1 MPEFEPGPLT
11 QNFLDNLAATW
22 PRRTIQKGIN
32 HDGDSS
38 IDDRYKEWIRAHWAG
53 GDGSVRFQDARD
65 LQAMSNQNIP
75 KRRRQV

>member
-22 PRRTIQKGIN
+22 PRRAIQRGIN

-38 IDDRYKEWIRAHWAG
+38 TDDRYKEWIRAHRAG
-53 GDGSVRFQDARD
+53 GDGSVGLRYIRD
-65 LQAMSNQNIP
+65 LQAMSSQNIP
-75 KRRRQV
+75 KRRRQG